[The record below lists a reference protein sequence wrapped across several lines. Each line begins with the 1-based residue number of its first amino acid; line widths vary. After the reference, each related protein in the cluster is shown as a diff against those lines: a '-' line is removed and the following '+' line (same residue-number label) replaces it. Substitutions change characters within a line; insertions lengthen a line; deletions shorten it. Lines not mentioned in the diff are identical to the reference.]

1 MRGLLGDTTV
11 NFLDKVGNQGST
23 GSFMRGANDKTL
35 PMSARVAGGVGSGMS
50 LLMPGMGA
58 TGVGLFGGIANAMG
72 FHHDFD
78 PRYESNLSYNPK
90 SERISW
96 DSASLPG
103 GGGHQY
109 GALNNKNF
117 FEANPDQYFKVDG
130 LGYLKGSAIAE
141 ERVWNRLH
149 EENYDSKYFTR
160 NNTPFGFQDFGQG
173 DHNVT
178 NQQALAQYNRDG
190 TGAIQNEAGAIAER
204 SNVGYNRQQTIADVI
219 ADFTNEGINMDWDST
234 EASDF
239 SGVGDDGLS
248 FDWSDDDWTL

>member
-1 MRGLLGDTTV
+1 
-11 NFLDKVGNQGST
+11 
-23 GSFMRGANDKTL
+23 
-35 PMSARVAGGVGSGMS
+35 
-50 LLMPGMGA
+50 
-58 TGVGLFGGIANAMG
+58 
-72 FHHDFD
+72 
-78 PRYESNLSYNPK
+78 
-90 SERISW
+90 
-96 DSASLPG
+96 
-103 GGGHQY
+103 
-109 GALNNKNF
+109 
-117 FEANPDQYFKVDG
+117 
-130 LGYLKGSAIAE
+130 
-141 ERVWNRLH
+141 
-149 EENYDSKYFTR
+149 
-160 NNTPFGFQDFGQG
+160 NTPFGFQDFGQG